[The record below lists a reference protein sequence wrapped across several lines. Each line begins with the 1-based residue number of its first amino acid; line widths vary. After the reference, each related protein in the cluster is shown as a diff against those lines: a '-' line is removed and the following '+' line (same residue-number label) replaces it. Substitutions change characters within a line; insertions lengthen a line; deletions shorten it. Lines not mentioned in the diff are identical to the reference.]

1 MEDITIMAILTI
13 MAAMVYMLLTE
24 EIPKLSPDIPED
36 EKQDTEA

>member
-1 MEDITIMAILTI
+1 METMTIISILTI

-36 EKQDTEA
+36 EKQEPEA